1 MTLLADRRRGA
12 SADMSPEPKRRRM
25 LAKVLVIDDEKDI
38 VSLLRYHLEK
48 AGFQCLEGMDGAVAL
63 RLVREHHPD
72 LLILD
77 LMLPGMDGLE
87 ICRHLRQDAA
97 TARLPILMLTA
108 KAEEVDRVVGLEVG
122 ADDYVVKPF
131 SPRELVAR
139 VRAILRRAHEPADLS
154 IRRIG
159 ELEIDEP
166 RHSVTVQGTSVELT
180 AKEFGLL
187 CALIRANGRVLN
199 REQLLEGVWGYADAA
214 EIESRTVDVHIR
226 RLREKLGAEAKRIV
240 TVKGVGYRFD
250 MEG

>member
-1 MTLLADRRRGA
+1 
-12 SADMSPEPKRRRM
+12 M
-25 LAKVLVIDDEKDI
+25 LAKVLIIDDEKDI

-48 AGFQCLEGMDGAVAL
+48 SGFHCLEGMDGAVAL

-87 ICRHLRQDAA
+87 ICRQLRQDAA

-139 VRAILRRAHEPADLS
+139 VRAILRRAQEPADLS
-154 IRRIG
+154 IRRVG
-159 ELEIDEP
+159 ELEVDES
-166 RHSVTVQGTSVELT
+166 RHSVTVQGTPVELT

-187 CALIRANGRVLN
+187 CALMRANGRVLN

-226 RLREKLGAEAKRIV
+226 RLREKLGSEAKRIV

>member
-1 MTLLADRRRGA
+1 
-12 SADMSPEPKRRRM
+12 MSP
-25 LAKVLVIDDEKDI
+25 KVLVIDDEKDI

-63 RLVREHHPD
+63 RLVREYHPD

-87 ICRHLRQDAA
+87 ICRQLRQDAA
-97 TARLPILMLTA
+97 TGRLPILMLTA

-139 VRAILRRAHEPADLS
+139 VRAILRRAQEPADLS
-154 IRRIG
+154 LRRFG
-159 ELEIDEP
+159 VLEVDEA
-166 RHSVTVQGTSVELT
+166 RHSVTVEGASVELT

-226 RLREKLGAEAKRIV
+226 RLREKLDSEAKHIV

-250 MEG
+250 TER